1 MESKQKRT
9 WGEIVLIR
17 IRTFVLKV
25 INNER
30 KVLTD
35 HEIIDFIAEQI
46 ESVITQVCK
55 KAKNRSCKFIR
66 IYGGQ
71 VSLSLSIHIYIYM
84 YIYMYIY
91 IILIILILRTILSL
105 KTLES
110 F

>member
-1 MESKQKRT
+1 MLIR
-9 WGEIVLIR
+9 IR

-71 VSLSLSIHIYIYM
+71 VSLSLSLYIYTYICIFICIYI
-84 YIYMYIY
+84 
-91 IILIILILRTILSL
+91 
-105 KTLES
+105 
-110 F
+110 

>member
-71 VSLSLSIHIYIYM
+71 VSLSLYIYIHIYVYLYV
-84 YIYMYIY
+84 YIYNINNIN
-91 IILIILILRTILSL
+91 IINIINITYY
-105 KTLES
+105 
-110 F
+110 